1 MIYIGNGR
9 LTTLSRSYRMLTV
22 TALSTYMLGT
32 MRDYYLTPKD
42 CFLMARKMS
51 FDVMMMVAVS
61 ALNRP
66 KRFAGFS

>member
-1 MIYIGNGR
+1 
-9 LTTLSRSYRMLTV
+9 
-22 TALSTYMLGT
+22 

-51 FDVMMMVAVS
+51 FDVMMMMAVS
-61 ALNRP
+61 AFNRP